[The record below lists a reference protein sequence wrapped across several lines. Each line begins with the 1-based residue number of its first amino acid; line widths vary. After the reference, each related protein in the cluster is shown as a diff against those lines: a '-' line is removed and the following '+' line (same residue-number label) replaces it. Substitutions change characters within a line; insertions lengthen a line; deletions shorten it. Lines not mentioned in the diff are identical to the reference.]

1 MLVTVTDSMQAGFT
15 LMSLET
21 DLMLVVLKRY
31 KKLNSISPKPGKMSP
46 IFS

>member
-1 MLVTVTDSMQAGFT
+1 MVVTVTDSMQAGFT

-21 DLMLVVLKRY
+21 GLILIVLKRY
-31 KKLNSISPKPGKMSP
+31 KKLSSMSPKPVKMPP